1 MIVCKL
7 NSKMKDDSS
16 QIRCDYS
23 KKCEDLINLQINEE
37 LRAHY
42 TYMGMAFHFDR
53 DDVALSGFYK
63 FFIKMSDEELGH
75 ARELMKFQNQ
85 RGGRIFLSLIPAP
98 KNYDDAESLTPL
110 SSMKK
115 GLQMETDI
123 YYLLK
128 RIHKT
133 ASLEGDCV
141 LTNKLEEMLKEQV
154 LSIKE
159 FGDFVTN
166 LTRVG
171 PGLGEYEIDH
181 HLNN

>member
-1 MIVCKL
+1 
-7 NSKMKDDSS
+7 MKAETS

-42 TYMGMAFHFDR
+42 TYMSMA
-53 DDVALSGFYK
+53 S
-63 FFIKMSDEELGH
+63 
-75 ARELMKFQNQ
+75 
-85 RGGRIFLSLIPAP
+85 

-115 GLQMETDI
+115 GLQMETDV

-141 LTNKLEEMLKEQV
+141 LSNKLEEMLKEQV